1 MGRGR
6 QAARLPPG
14 IGEEPQGPGRRNGRV
29 ELAQRSRGR
38 VARIGEGRAPGFA
51 LTRVQGR
58 EIVLRHEDL
67 AAHIEHVGDVR
78 SGEALRDGGDG
89 ANVCRHIL
97 ARIAVATGGSPDE
110 LARRVAQGA
119 GEPVDLRLR
128 GHGQRGLSTES
139 EKAPHPCG
147 EFGDFLVGEDVAER
161 QHRDAMPHGDEL
173 LGWLRADRRCRA
185 RGRVE
190 DRKSR
195 FDRRETPPQG
205 VVVGVR
211 HRWCVVAV
219 VGDVVSRDD
228 ARKPRMFGAGKPQ
241 GRGEGLGIG
250 HGISQRARKGLGMIL
265 AASSH
270 SAVNAPT

>member
-1 MGRGR
+1 M
-6 QAARLPPG
+6 
-14 IGEEPQGPGRRNGRV
+14 QGPGRRDGRV
-29 ELAQRSRGR
+29 ELAQRSCGR

-51 LTRVQGR
+51 LARVQGR

-67 AAHIEHVGDVR
+67 AAHIEHVGDIWPDE
-78 SGEALRDGGDG
+78 GLRNGRDG

-97 ARIAVATGGSPDE
+97 TRIAVAAGGSPDK
-110 LARRVAQGA
+110 LARRVAQRA
-119 GEPVDLRLR
+119 GKPIDLRLR
-128 GHGQRGLSTES
+128 GHGQRGLCTEP

-147 EFGDFLVGEDVAER
+147 EFSDLLVGEDVAER
-161 QHRDAMPHGDEL
+161 QHRHAMPHGYEF
-173 LGWLRADRRCRA
+173 LGWLRADRRARA

-211 HRWCVVAV
+211 HRWCIVAV

-228 ARKPRMFGAGKPQ
+228 TRKPRMFGAGMPE

-250 HGISQRARKGLGMIL
+250 HGISQRARKGLG
-265 AASSH
+265 
-270 SAVNAPT
+270 